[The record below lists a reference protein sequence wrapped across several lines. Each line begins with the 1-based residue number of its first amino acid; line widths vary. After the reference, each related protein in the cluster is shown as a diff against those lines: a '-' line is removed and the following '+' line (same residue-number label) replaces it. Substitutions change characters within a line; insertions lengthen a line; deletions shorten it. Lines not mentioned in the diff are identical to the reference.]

1 MRQDTAIRVAIG
13 VFGLDTR
20 GNFAVLTAAAISVL
34 AASVGFAVD
43 LAQLYSV
50 KSGLR
55 AALDA
60 AVTST
65 ARDLTTG
72 KTDPKDAK
80 ARFETVLYAN
90 TDAGFGLDQLVLDT
104 LAVDQAAKTVRASAH
119 VDAELFFPLFSGG
132 PTRRVAENSAALY
145 SDKTI
150 EVAMMLDITGSMRGQ
165 KIEDLKTA
173 AYGALD
179 AFLKD
184 QDPKK
189 PRVRVAIVPYADAVN
204 TGSLADN
211 VYVETKFTTSEP
223 PALDDPLAASTSSSG
238 FDGCATERKGS
249 QQFTDASPT
258 KAMVNRDYRLE
269 FCPGAALKPLTA
281 NRAALEKTID
291 SFNAHGSTAGHIGI
305 QWSWYMLSPKWS
317 DVLPAASA
325 PLAYNPK
332 KVAKFAILMTDG
344 EFNTAFAGVPKK
356 GDTTGGQAGLSS
368 AYATHLCDEMKKD
381 GIEIFTI
388 GFMLKEAGAK
398 ATLGDCASPNA
409 KSVNHYYETS
419 SGAELNAAFL
429 DIARK
434 IESLAIT
441 E

>member
-1 MRQDTAIRVAIG
+1 MWQDKAIKAAAG
-13 VFGLDTR
+13 EFGADTR

-34 AASVGFAVD
+34 AVSLGFAVD
-43 LAQLYSV
+43 LGQLYSV

-60 AVTST
+60 AITST
-65 ARDLTTG
+65 ARNLTTG
-72 KTDPKDAK
+72 KIEPKDAK
-80 ARFETVLYAN
+80 ANFENFLYAN
-90 TDAGFGLDQLVLDT
+90 TSAGFALDKLVLDA
-104 LAVDQAAKTVRASAH
+104 LVVDQTAKTVRANAH
-119 VDAELFFPLFSGG
+119 VDADLFFPVFGG
-132 PTRRVAENSAALY
+132 SSIRRVAEESAALY

-165 KIEDLKTA
+165 KIVDLQSA

-189 PRVRVAIVPYADAVN
+189 PRVRVAIVPYADSAN
-204 TGSLADN
+204 TGALASN
-211 VYVETKFTTSEP
+211 VYVESKFTDSEP
-223 PALDDPLAASTSSSG
+223 PAVADPLAASSASSG

-258 KAMVNRDYRLE
+258 KAMVNRDYRLG

-281 NRAALEKTID
+281 DKTVLEKTIKN
-291 SFNAHGSTAGHIGI
+291 FNAGGSTAGHIGI
-305 QWSWYMLSPKWS
+305 QWSWYMLSPKWAN
-317 DVLPAASA
+317 VLPTASA

-332 KVAKFAILMTDG
+332 KVAKYAILMTDG
-344 EFNTAFAGVPKK
+344 EFNTAFAGVPKSGK
-356 GDTTGGQAGLSS
+356 TGDQAGLSS
-368 AYATHLCDEMKKD
+368 AYAEHLCDEMKKD
-381 GIEIFTI
+381 GIEIFTV

-398 ATLGDCASPNA
+398 AVLSDCASPNA
-409 KSVNHYYETS
+409 KSVNHYYETTN
-419 SGAELNAAFL
+419 GAELNAAFL

-434 IESLAIT
+434 IESLSIT
-441 E
+441 Q

>member
-1 MRQDTAIRVAIG
+1 MG
-13 VFGLDTR
+13 
-20 GNFAVLTAAAISVL
+20 
-34 AASVGFAVD
+34 
-43 LAQLYSV
+43 
-50 KSGLR
+50 
-55 AALDA
+55 
-60 AVTST
+60 
-65 ARDLTTG
+65 
-72 KTDPKDAK
+72 
-80 ARFETVLYAN
+80 
-90 TDAGFGLDQLVLDT
+90 
-104 LAVDQAAKTVRASAH
+104 
-119 VDAELFFPLFSGG
+119 
-132 PTRRVAENSAALY
+132 
-145 SDKTI
+145 
-150 EVAMMLDITGSMRGQ
+150 GQ
-165 KIEDLKTA
+165 KIADLKTA

-179 AFLKD
+179 AFFKD

-204 TGSLADN
+204 TGSLASN
-211 VYVETKFTTSEP
+211 VYVETKFTNSEP
-223 PALDDPLAASTSSSG
+223 PALDDPLAASSSSSG

-291 SFNAHGSTAGHIGI
+291 SFNANGSTAGHIGI
-305 QWSWYMLSPKWS
+305 QWSWYMLSPKWA

-381 GIEIFTI
+381 GIEIFTV

-398 ATLGDCASPNA
+398 ATLGGCASPNT
-409 KSVNHYYETS
+409 KSVNHYDETS
-419 SGAELNAAFL
+419 SGAELKAAFL

-434 IESLAIT
+434 VENLAIT